1 MRHAEDNLF
10 GACAACTLNEL
21 VQGRNQT
28 LSALQTKTLRAGVFG
43 IKMLLEPFGCSKTL
57 EQMSL
62 HLDAEAGHSVIA
74 FNALL
79 NPLLLF

>member
-10 GACAACTLNEL
+10 GPCAARTLNEL

-28 LSALQTKTLRAGVFG
+28 LSALQTKAFRTGVFG
-43 IKMLLEPFGCSKTL
+43 IKMLFETFGGSKTL
-57 EQMSL
+57 EQMGL
-62 HLDAEAGHSVIA
+62 HLGSEAGLSVIA